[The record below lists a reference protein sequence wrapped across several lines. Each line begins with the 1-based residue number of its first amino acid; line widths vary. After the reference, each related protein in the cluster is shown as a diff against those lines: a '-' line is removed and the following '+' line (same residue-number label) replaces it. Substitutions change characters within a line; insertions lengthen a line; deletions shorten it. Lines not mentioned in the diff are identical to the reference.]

1 MAITITDRI
10 FGLEIARRA
19 ELAAL
24 ERSEQSGNHV
34 AVAINRDRL
43 SAATKRLEE
52 AASLVGPTELSDEA
66 VKTLTAHSIKV
77 F

>member
-1 MAITITDRI
+1 MVTTITDSI

-24 ERSEQSGNHV
+24 ERAEQSGNHV
-34 AVAINRDRL
+34 AVSINRERL
-43 SAATKRLEE
+43 NAATKRLED
-52 AASLVGPTELSDEA
+52 AAALVGPIELSDEA
-66 VKTLTAHSIKV
+66 VKNLIANSIKV